1 MDLGTARE
9 VVTRILKKLEA
20 GGYVRQGDNY
30 LEILKGG
37 DKSHQ

>member
-9 VVTRILKKLEA
+9 VVTRILKKLET
-20 GGYVRQGDNY
+20 GGFVRQGENY